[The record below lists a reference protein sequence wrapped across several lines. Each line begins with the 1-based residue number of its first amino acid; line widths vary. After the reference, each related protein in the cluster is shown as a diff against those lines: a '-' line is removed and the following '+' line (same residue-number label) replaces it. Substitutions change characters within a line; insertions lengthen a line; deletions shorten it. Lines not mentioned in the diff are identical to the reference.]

1 MHRRL
6 LRFALGCSLALGA
19 ASSSGLGSL
28 GSPRSAAAA
37 DGDDAIISLAR
48 DLELIISET
57 GPEQPWTLHLH
68 NRGNT
73 PIGVIGDA
81 GLLWFEVEVP
91 GNVSGAAASP
101 RVCRLPE
108 PLWPSGMRRRS
119 VQVLAPGERFSRR
132 FDPRFFCFSDIV
144 QTTLVPGAKI
154 TPHFGWPHVSLGKNG
169 SKTSPTAKNTE
180 AARVGSAFVAWAVD
194 APPPASDD
202 AAEAATEETS
212 LDGTEEGI
220 DGDELS
226 AGPWQPPTE
235 GLENITGASLVL
247 APTYAKWS
255 ERSPAPNPTVN
266 VAMLAGTDAEDER
279 GAVVTVGVSNGAA
292 VPQTV
297 LVRRELIS
305 FSVTGPDGP
314 FECPP
319 GELGPPDIAS
329 FTTLA
334 PRASDQLVVRLIE
347 MCPRGGFSRP
357 GVYEVRATFH
367 GRFSGQAVGVDA
379 FVGEAISPRPAL
391 VRVRSGE
398 RPSFVRAAPLVAGAD
413 GPAAAA
419 VPAPAAPDTDGHVIE
434 GPEAP
439 AEEQPAEPNPALDNG
454 PPPEQPAPD
463 GTSVE

>member
-6 LRFALGCSLALGA
+6 LRFALGCSLALA
-19 ASSSGLGSL
+19 AAAAWGSGSL
-28 GSPRSAAAA
+28 GSPRPAAAA
-37 DGDDAIISLAR
+37 EGDDAIIALAR
-48 DLELIISET
+48 DLELSITET

-68 NRGNT
+68 NRGNA
-73 PIGVIGDA
+73 PIGLMADP

-91 GNVSGAAASP
+91 GDVSRGAASP

-119 VQVLAPGERFSRR
+119 AQVLPPGERFSRR

-144 QTTLVPGAKI
+144 QTTLVPGAKL
-154 TPHFGWPHVSLGKNG
+154 TPHFGWPHVTPGKNG
-169 SKTSPTAKNTE
+169 KAGPSARTSEP
-180 AARVGSAFVAWAVD
+180 ARVGPAFVAWAVE
-194 APPPASDD
+194 APPPAADG
-202 AAEAATEETS
+202 AEEAPTN
-212 LDGTEEGI
+212 GVEEGT
-220 DGDELS
+220 DSDEPS

-247 APTYAKWS
+247 APPYAKWS
-255 ERSPAPNPTVN
+255 ERSAAPNPTIN
-266 VAMLAGTDAEDER
+266 IAMLAGTDAEDER

-297 LVRRELIS
+297 VVRRELIS
-305 FSVTGPDGP
+305 FSVVGPDGP

-319 GELGPPDIAS
+319 GELGSPDVAS
-329 FTTLA
+329 FSTLA

-357 GVYEVRATFH
+357 GVYEVLATFH

-379 FVGEAISPRPAL
+379 FVGEVTSPRPAL

-398 RPSFVRAAPLVAGAD
+398 RPSFVRGAPMVAGAD
-413 GPAAAA
+413 GPASAAA
-419 VPAPAAPDTDGHVIE
+419 APAPAPDGEGHVIE

>member
-6 LRFALGCSLALGA
+6 LRFALGCSLALAA
-19 ASSSGLGSL
+19 ASSLGSGSL
-28 GSPRSAAAA
+28 GSPRAAAAA
-37 DGDDAIISLAR
+37 DGDDAIIALAR

-68 NRGNT
+68 NRGST
-73 PIGVIGDA
+73 PIGVMGDA

-91 GNVSGAAASP
+91 GIASP

-108 PLWPSGMRRRS
+108 PLWPTGMRRRS
-119 VQVLAPGERFSRR
+119 AQVLGPDERFSRR

-154 TPHFGWPHVSLGKNG
+154 TPHFGWPHVSPGKSSKKSPNG
-169 SKTSPTAKNTE
+169 SEP
-180 AARVGSAFVAWAVD
+180 ARAGTAFVAWAVE
-194 APPPASDD
+194 APPPES
-202 AAEAATEETS
+202 AEAAPAPVEDALLSGAEE
-212 LDGTEEGI
+212 GTE
-220 DGDELS
+220 GDERS
-226 AGPWQPPTE
+226 VGPWLPPTE

-247 APTYAKWS
+247 SAPYAKWS
-255 ERSPAPNPTVN
+255 ERSPAPNPTIN

-279 GAVVTVGVSNGAA
+279 GAVVTVAVSNGAS
-292 VPQTV
+292 VPQRV
-297 LVRRELIS
+297 VVRRELLS
-305 FSVTGPDGP
+305 FSVIGPDGP

-319 GELGPPDIAS
+319 GELGSPDIAS
-329 FTTLA
+329 FSTLA
-334 PRASDQLVVRLIE
+334 PRASTQLVVRLLE
-347 MCPRGGFSRP
+347 MCPRGGFARP

-367 GRFSGQAVGVDA
+367 GKFSGAGLGIDA
-379 FVGEAISPRPAL
+379 FVGEVSSPRPAL

-398 RPSFVRAAPLVAGAD
+398 RPSFVRVAPLVAGAD
-413 GPAAAA
+413 GPTEA
-419 VPAPAAPDTDGHVIE
+419 PAPAPAPPAPDADGHLIE

-439 AEEQPAEPNPALDNG
+439 AEEQPAEPSPALDNG

>member
-1 MHRRL
+1 V
-6 LRFALGCSLALGA
+6 A
-19 ASSSGLGSL
+19 
-28 GSPRSAAAA
+28 SPRPAAAA
-37 DGDDAIISLAR
+37 EGDDAVIALAR
-48 DLELIISET
+48 DLELIIGET

-68 NRGNT
+68 NRGNA
-73 PIGVIGDA
+73 PIGVIADA

-91 GNVSGAAASP
+91 GISSP

-108 PLWPSGMRRRS
+108 PLWPTGMRRRS
-119 VQVLAPGERFSRR
+119 AQVLAPGERFSRR

-154 TPHFGWPHVSLGKNG
+154 TPHFGWPHVTPSKRGK
-169 SKTSPTAKNTE
+169 SSEP
-180 AARVGSAFVAWAVD
+180 ARVGPAFVAWAVD
-194 APPPASDD
+194 APPPPSSDAD
-202 AAEAATEETS
+202 AAEEAPTDAPPNGSEE
-212 LDGTEEGI
+212 GTEGE
-220 DGDELS
+220 EPS
-226 AGPWQPPTE
+226 TAPWQPPTE

-247 APTYAKWS
+247 APPYAKWS
-255 ERSPAPNPTVN
+255 QRSPAANPTIN
-266 VAMLAGTDAEDER
+266 VWMLAGTDAEDER

-297 LVRRELIS
+297 LVRREMIS
-305 FSVTGPDGP
+305 FSVLGPDGP
-314 FECPP
+314 FECAP
-319 GELGPPDIAS
+319 GELGSPDVAS

-334 PRASDQLVVRLIE
+334 PRASEQLVVRLLE

-357 GVYEVRATFH
+357 GVYEVQATFH

-379 FVGEAISPRPAL
+379 FVGEVSSPRAAL

-398 RPSFVRAAPLVAGAD
+398 RPSFVRGAPLVAGAD
-413 GPAAAA
+413 GAGAAAAAPAAA
-419 VPAPAAPDTDGHVIE
+419 PAPDGDGHVIE

-439 AEEQPAEPNPALDNG
+439 AEEQPAEPSPGLDNG

>member
-1 MHRRL
+1 MQRRL
-6 LRFALGCSLALGA
+6 LRFALGCSLALA
-19 ASSSGLGSL
+19 AVSSAGLGSL
-28 GSPRSAAAA
+28 GSPRPAAAA
-37 DGDDAIISLAR
+37 AGDDAIIALTR
-48 DLELIISET
+48 DLELIITET

-68 NRGNT
+68 NRGNA
-73 PIGVIGDA
+73 PIGVSADA

-91 GNVSGAAASP
+91 GIASP
-101 RVCRLPE
+101 RICRLPE
-108 PLWPSGMRRRS
+108 PLWPTGMRRRS
-119 VQVLAPGERFSRR
+119 AQVLPPGERFSRR

-144 QTTLVPGAKI
+144 QTTLVPGAKL
-154 TPHFGWPHVSLGKNG
+154 TPHFGWPHVAASKNG
-169 SKTSPTAKNTE
+169 GKASGKPSEP
-180 AARVGSAFVAWAVD
+180 ARVGPAFVAWAVEEA
-194 APPPASDD
+194 APAPAD
-202 AAEAATEETS
+202 AAEAAPEDAPLNGSEE
-212 LDGTEEGI
+212 GTEG
-220 DGDELS
+220 DGPS

-247 APTYAKWS
+247 APPYAKWS
-255 ERSPAPNPTVN
+255 ERSPAPNPTIN
-266 VAMLAGTDAEDER
+266 IAMLAGTDAEDER

-297 LVRRELIS
+297 VVRRELIS
-305 FSVTGPDGP
+305 FSVVGPDGP

-319 GELGPPDIAS
+319 GELGPPDVAS
-329 FTTLA
+329 FSTLA
-334 PRASDQLVVRLIE
+334 PRASQQLVVRLLE

-367 GRFSGQAVGVDA
+367 GRFSGQSVGIDA
-379 FVGEAISPRPAL
+379 FVGEVSSPRPAL

-398 RPSFVRAAPLVAGAD
+398 RPSFVRVAPLVAGAD
-413 GPAAAA
+413 GAASA
-419 VPAPAAPDTDGHVIE
+419 VPAPPGAPAPAPAPDGDGHVIE